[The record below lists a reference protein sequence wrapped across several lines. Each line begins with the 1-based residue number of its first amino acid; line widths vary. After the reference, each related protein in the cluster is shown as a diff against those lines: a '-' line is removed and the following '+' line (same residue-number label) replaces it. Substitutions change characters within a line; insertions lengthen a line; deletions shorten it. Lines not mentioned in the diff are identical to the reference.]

1 MGKSGKTFLTEH
13 AEEVY
18 SVHNYM
24 MDAGGAEKQRKK
36 SETGKEQRE
45 RIHPIGLIFTLIIIG
60 YICGRTTLPA
70 IHRYLKHREEWLKK
84 LLGRD
89 FPRFA
94 VPGDI
99 LPGCLGNGLRA
110 LQMEPG
116 GMGKKTSGQDEIRI
130 RFRFHGR

>member
-84 LLGRD
+84 LLGETFHALPSLVTFYRAVWETD
-89 FPRFA
+89 FE
-94 VPGDI
+94 
-99 LPGCLGNGLRA
+99 L
-110 LQMEPG
+110 
-116 GMGKKTSGQDEIRI
+116 
-130 RFRFHGR
+130 FRWSLEE